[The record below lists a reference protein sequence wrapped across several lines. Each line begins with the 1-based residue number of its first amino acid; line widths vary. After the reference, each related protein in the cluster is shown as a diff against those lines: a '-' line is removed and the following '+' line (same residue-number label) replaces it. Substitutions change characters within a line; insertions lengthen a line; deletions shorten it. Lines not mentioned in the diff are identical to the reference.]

1 VRVSLKSVSGVD
13 AVDVSLEKGLA
24 SVKMKPGNAAT
35 LKQLQE
41 AITKNGF
48 TMKPSPVSVAG
59 TIVMIKGQPQ
69 LQVSFSN
76 DLVNL
81 IPDGSLTTNV
91 NAMADK
97 RVTVEGTLEE
107 AAKGK
112 TPDTIRYRSITEEK

>member
-1 VRVSLKSVSGVD
+1 VRVSLKSVAGVD

-59 TIVMIKGQPQ
+59 KIVMIKGQPQ

-81 IPDGSLTTNV
+81 IPDGSLTMNV

-112 TPDTIRYRSITEEK
+112 TPETIRYRSITEEK

>member
-24 SVKMKPGNAAT
+24 NVKMKPGNTAT
-35 LKQLQE
+35 FKQLQD

-48 TMKPSPVSVAG
+48 TMKPSNVSVVG
-59 TIVMIKGQPQ
+59 KIVMMNGQPQ
-69 LQVSFSN
+69 LQVSGSN

-81 IPDGSLTTNV
+81 IPDAPQTANV
-91 NAMADK
+91 NAMTNK
-97 RVTVEGTLEE
+97 LVLVEGTLNE

-112 TPDTIRYRSITEEK
+112 VPDTIRFRSIAEER